1 MPSRGPTFGSLP
13 AVAFAPALK
22 YDHNPGSEGEG
33 LAAGAGGVGLGA
45 KAGVVGLVAEAG
57 GVGVVASTWLVEE
70 LPLTSGIDL
79 LLGCIK

>member
-45 KAGVVGLVAEAG
+45 KAGGVGLVAGAGGVGLAAEAG
-57 GVGVVASTWLVEE
+57 GVG
-70 LPLTSGIDL
+70 L